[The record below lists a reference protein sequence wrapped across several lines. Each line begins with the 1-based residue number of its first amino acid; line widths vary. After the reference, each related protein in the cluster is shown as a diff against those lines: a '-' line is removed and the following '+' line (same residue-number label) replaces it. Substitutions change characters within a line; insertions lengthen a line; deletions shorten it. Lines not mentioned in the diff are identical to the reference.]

1 MKFFKHLTIVLAGL
15 IASNFGL
22 SQIIGTNAFLISE
35 TVEIGVH
42 QQGFEGSSVTPPFPN
57 HNRGGGGQLGFV
69 ANPAADGWA
78 NYDGDFYLPGTP
90 ENTIGLQVDGI
101 DYQNSKAWEYDIPIS
116 GTGISNYQVVGKC
129 KLVDWDGSIA
139 GINIH
144 MTYKLDTT
152 VTYYTVD
159 VTLTNT
165 NPVTKSNVYFY
176 KTFDPDN
183 NQPIGWSFMTTNTIL
198 AQPDP
203 FCPKALVSAT
213 QVSGWSN
220 FVGLGAIDPNTRV
233 SWGGFS
239 VPSGSDIYNGT
250 GGLTGTEGASTFCDC
265 AISISHKVASLAAG
279 ASDNFQ
285 FLVILDESQIEEAIQ
300 SLYFINYE
308 GAGGPEA
315 SCLYEEIP
323 DTIDFDCTGGS
334 IELEFEGPYLGP
346 GYEITW
352 YNDDTGEEVGDGPV
366 IFVDPMG
373 TTKYRVEAVPVG
385 DCFETPIIKYIIV
398 RGVGVAPEIIVT
410 DPGPQCGEM
419 DLGILEIIDG
429 MDLPDTFVEFYTS
442 PPDDI
447 DDDTD
452 IWPGGPI
459 GPDED
464 IWILLGDPVGG
475 CYDVFELIIEFIE
488 VSAGEDSTGF
498 LMCNSGLE
506 TADLN
511 TFLVDTILIAE
522 GGVFEEVTPT
532 GGAFNPVTGIFDPT
546 GVTAGDYT
554 FRYIA
559 LGGALCVNDTSLHT
573 ITVFDQPTAGLD
585 GDGAICNLEGLF
597 FDLNT
602 LLVGHDAGGVWSEV
616 TPTGGAFNPITG
628 ILTIDGVITPGDYTF
643 EYTVTGTA
651 PCIDDVSEFIIS
663 IINTPASVDAG
674 PDQSICEGE
683 STSLIASGDPG
694 VYVWSPSGIFDGVV
708 FTPPLGTTTY
718 VVTVTNDFGCVSSDS
733 LDIVVHPLPNIS
745 FSSDNLIGCTP
756 FETDF
761 TILSDVELV
770 STDWFFGDGDVI
782 IGSTTSSVS
791 HTYLYG
797 GLYDV
802 KASVVD
808 IYGCENSVMYS
819 DYITVEDQPVAR
831 FSMNP
836 PSVFTNDTEVHF
848 SNESF
853 FASDYI
859 WNFGDGTEETDV
871 MNPIHFFPD
880 EVGDVFYPVELKAY
894 NLSGCVDSV
903 TLYMNVKGIIL
914 FYIPNTFTPDGDQ
927 FNETFQP
934 VFESGFDPFDFH
946 MVVYNRWGEI
956 VFETYNA
963 TIGWNGTYGSG
974 GLVQEGVYTWQID
987 FKELHTD
994 KRHMHNG
1001 HVTVLK

>member
-1 MKFFKHLTIVLAGL
+1 MKKSHYILALIWVLFP
-15 IASNFGL
+15 IIGL
-22 SQIIGTNAFLISE
+22 SQIEGTNAFLISE

-42 QQGFEGSSVTPPFPN
+42 QQGYEGSSVGPSFPN

-69 ANPAADGWA
+69 ANPLDDGWA

-165 NPVTKSNVYFY
+165 NPITKNNVYFY

-265 AISISHKVASLAAG
+265 AISISHKVASLASG
-279 ASDNFQ
+279 ASENFQ
-285 FLVILDESQIEEAIQ
+285 FLVILDESQIEDAIQ
-300 SLYFINYE
+300 SLYFIDYD

-366 IFVDPMG
+366 ISVDPVG
-373 TTKYRVEAVPVG
+373 TTKYRVEAVPIG

-398 RGVGVAPEIIVT
+398 RGVGLAPDIIIA

-419 DLGILEIIDG
+419 DLGILDITDGMLIDG
-429 MDLPDTFVEFYTS
+429 TFIVFYTEE
-442 PPDDI
+442 PDDI

-459 GPDED
+459 GPDDD
-464 IWILLGDPVGG
+464 IWVMMADTVGG

-488 VSAGEDSTGF
+488 VSAGEDSAGF

-573 ITVFDQPTAGLD
+573 ITVFDQPSAGLD

-602 LLVGHDAGGVWSEV
+602 LLIGHDAGGVWSEV

-628 ILTIDGVITPGDYTF
+628 VVTIDGVIASGDYTF
-643 EYTVTGTA
+643 EYTVIGTD
-651 PCIDDVSEFIIS
+651 PCIDDVSEFTIS
-663 IINTPASVDAG
+663 IIASPAIVDAG
-674 PDQSICEGE
+674 PDQSLCIGE
-683 STSLIASGDPG
+683 STTLTASGDPG
-694 VYVWSPSGIFDGVV
+694 VYVWAPAGIFDGVV
-708 FTPPLGTTTY
+708 FTPPLDTTTY

-745 FSSDNLIGCTP
+745 FSSDSLKGCTP

-761 TILSDVELV
+761 TIVSDVELV

-782 IGSTTSSVS
+782 IGSTILTIS
-791 HTYLYG
+791 HTYLSSG
-797 GLYDV
+797 IFDV
-802 KASVVD
+802 MVNVVD
-808 IYGCENSVMYS
+808 INGCTNSS
-819 DYITVEDQPVAR
+819 TIINYITAEDQPVAR

-848 SNESF
+848 SNESL

-859 WNFGDGTEETDV
+859 WNFGDGTEETDI
-871 MNPIHFFPD
+871 MNPVHFFPD

-946 MVVYNRWGEI
+946 LMIFNRWGEI
-956 VFETYNA
+956 IFESYDA
-963 TIGWNGTYGSG
+963 SRGWNGTYGGEIVQDG
-974 GLVQEGVYTWQID
+974 GYVWQID
-987 FKELHTD
+987 FKEMYTD
-994 KRHMHNG
+994 KRYIHKG
-1001 HVTVLK
+1001 HVTVIK